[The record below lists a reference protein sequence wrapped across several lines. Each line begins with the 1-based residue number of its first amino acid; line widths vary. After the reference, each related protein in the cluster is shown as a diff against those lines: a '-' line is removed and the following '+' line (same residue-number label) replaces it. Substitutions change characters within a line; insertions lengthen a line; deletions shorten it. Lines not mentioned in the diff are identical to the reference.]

1 MSSLGLGLKDDAQ
14 CRQRCGEMST
24 AKLAGG
30 GVKGLTL
37 WGNNFQMLVFCQI
50 QTICHV
56 GNAYMSIHHTVL

>member
-37 WGNNFQMLVFCQI
+37 WEIIFKCLYFVKYRQFAKWVM
-50 QTICHV
+50 
-56 GNAYMSIHHTVL
+56 HT